1 MQFLTVTWNVDPELI
16 TIGPLHVRHYGALFV
31 CAFAASYCLFLRMF
45 KRENLPASLLENLTM
60 IVAASTFVG
69 ARLGHCLFY
78 QPGYFLA
85 HPLEIILPV
94 RFSPHFEIIGYQ
106 GLASHG
112 AAFGILIGLWY
123 FCRKHR
129 RNYIWILDRIAIA
142 IPLAG
147 SMVRIGNLM
156 NSEIYGDVT
165 NLPWGFIFVRV
176 GETMPHHPTQLYEA
190 LSYLALFFLLHY
202 LYRRKLPTLRRGTLF
217 GIFLVGLFAAR
228 FLIEFIKEP
237 QVRFEENML
246 LNMGQWLSVPF
257 IVAGVVFLWWSR
269 KYGKP
274 ENKTRTVAAG
284 RGSKQLK

>member
-16 TIGPLHVRHYGALFV
+16 AIGPLHVRYYGALFV
-31 CAFAASYCLFLRMF
+31 CAFMASYFLFLRMF
-45 KRENLPASLLENLTM
+45 KREKIPVSLLENLTM
-60 IVAASTFVG
+60 IVAVSTFVG

-85 HPLEIILPV
+85 HPLEIVLPV

-112 AAFGILIGLWY
+112 AALGILIGLWY
-123 FCRKHR
+123 FCRKYKKS
-129 RNYIWILDRIAIA
+129 YIWVLDRISIA

-147 SMVRIGNLM
+147 CFVRIGNLM

-165 NLPWGFIFVRV
+165 NLPWGFLFVRA
-176 GETMPHHPTQLYEA
+176 GETLPHHPTQLYEA
-190 LSYLALFFLLHY
+190 ASYLALFFLLHC
-202 LYRRKLPTLRRGTLF
+202 LYRRKLPVLRRGTLF
-217 GIFLVGLFAAR
+217 GIFLIGLFSAR

-237 QVRFEENML
+237 QVGFEANMF

-257 IVAGVVFLWWSR
+257 IVAGVVVLWWSLR
-269 KYGKP
+269 YGKP
-274 ENKTRTVAAG
+274 APPEPQPAKR
-284 RGSKQLK
+284 KEMK

>member
-16 TIGPLHVRHYGALFV
+16 TIGPMHVRYYGALFV
-31 CAFAASYCLFLRMF
+31 CAFVVSYFLFLRMF
-45 KRENLPASLLENLTM
+45 KREKLPVALLEQLTV
-60 IVAASTFVG
+60 IVGISTFVG

-123 FCRKHR
+123 FCRKHKK
-129 RNYIWILDRIAIA
+129 NYIWILDRIAIA

-147 SMVRIGNLM
+147 CMVRIGNLM

-165 NLPWGFIFVRV
+165 NLPWGFIFVRA
-176 GETMPHHPTQLYEA
+176 GETQPHHPTQLYEA

-202 LYRRKLPTLRRGTLF
+202 LYRRKLPALRRGTLF
-217 GIFLVGLFAAR
+217 GIFLIGLFSAR
-228 FLIEFIKEP
+228 FFIEFIKEP
-237 QVRFEENML
+237 QVGFEENMF

-257 IVAGVVFLWWSR
+257 IVAGVTFLWWSL

-274 ENKTRTVAAG
+274 EPAG
-284 RGSKQLK
+284 AQPAKQTKKQLK

>member
-1 MQFLTVTWNVDPELI
+1 MQLLTVTWNVDPELI
-16 TIGPLHVRHYGALFV
+16 AIGPLHVRYYGTLFV
-31 CAFAASYCLFLRMF
+31 CAFIASYFLFLRMF
-45 KRENLPASLLENLTM
+45 KREKIPVPLLEQLTV
-60 IVAASTFVG
+60 IVAISTFVG

-94 RFSPHFEIIGYQ
+94 RFSPHFEVIGYQ

-123 FCRKHR
+123 FCRKHKK
-129 RNYIWILDRIAIA
+129 NYIWILDRISIA

-147 SMVRIGNLM
+147 CFVRIGNLM

-165 NLPWGFIFVRV
+165 NLPWGFLFVRA
-176 GETMPHHPTQLYEA
+176 GETLPHHPTQLYEA
-190 LSYLALFFLLHY
+190 ASYLALFFLLHY
-202 LYRRKLPTLRRGTLF
+202 LYRRKLPVLRRGTLF
-217 GIFLVGLFAAR
+217 GVFLIGLFSAR

-237 QVRFEENML
+237 QVGFEANMF

-257 IVAGVVFLWWSR
+257 IVAGVAVLWWSL
-269 KYGKP
+269 KYGKR
-274 ENKTRTVAAG
+274 EQAAPQPPK
-284 RGSKQLK
+284 RKER